1 EVRRLLDEVDAAL
14 RRMDDGSYGLCDA
27 CHDPIEPERLLA
39 DPLTRLC
46 LGDLTVDQ
54 QHALEDDLQLA
65 SQIQKGLLPSR
76 DYKVDGW
83 EIAYYYEPAGLV
95 SGDYC
100 DLISKPDQSLYF
112 IVGDVS
118 GKGVAA
124 SMLMAHLQAM
134 FRTLT
139 SINLPLGQLLE
150 RASRVFCESTLP
162 THYATLFCGKA
173 TSDGELEVCNAGHLP
188 ALLVRAGEVV
198 RIDSGG
204 LPVGIFSNASFPVS
218 TVTIRPAETI
228 FLYTDGLTEAR
239 NRDGEEYGI

>member
-1 EVRRLLDEVDAAL
+1 MVAVIEPVLREQLLERRGKLQTASHSHETVEVRRLLDEVDAAL

-139 SINLPLGQLLE
+139 SINLPLGQLL
-150 RASRVFCESTLP
+150 
-162 THYATLFCGKA
+162 
-173 TSDGELEVCNAGHLP
+173 
-188 ALLVRAGEVV
+188 
-198 RIDSGG
+198 
-204 LPVGIFSNASFPVS
+204 
-218 TVTIRPAETI
+218 
-228 FLYTDGLTEAR
+228 
-239 NRDGEEYGI
+239 